1 MSWHSLVPFDRLP
14 IDRGVCVLVSGHQV
28 ALVRTSSGAVH
39 AVDNLDPIS
48 GAMVMSRG
56 IVGSRG
62 DRVVLISPMHK
73 QAYDLATGQCLD
85 VPEVWLPVHDLRVRD
100 GVVEVGLAEQERRPA

>member
-1 MSWHSLVPFDRLP
+1 MTPVVALDRLP
-14 IDRGVCVLVSGHQV
+14 VERAVCVLVDGEQI
-28 ALVRTSSGAVH
+28 ALVRTRDDVVH

-62 DRVVLISPMHK
+62 DRDVLVSPMHK
-73 QAYDLATGQCLD
+73 QAYDLVSGECLD
-85 VPEVWLPVHDLRVRD
+85 HADTWLRVHPVQVRE
-100 GVVEVGLAEQERRPA
+100 GTVEVQLAEDVRLPA